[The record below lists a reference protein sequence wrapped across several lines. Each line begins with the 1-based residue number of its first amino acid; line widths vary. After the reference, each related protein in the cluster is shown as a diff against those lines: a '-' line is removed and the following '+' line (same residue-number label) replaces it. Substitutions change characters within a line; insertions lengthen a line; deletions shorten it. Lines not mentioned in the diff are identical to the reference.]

1 MPIRKKGDIDIRT
14 SANGA
19 KVKQTGYTFYS
30 YDKKSA
36 ALYFQFRGQ
45 DGQPT
50 DLGKATIHL
59 VMILNDDGGK
69 EFIPKSDEIEVISAI
84 RGTAKYVLPEML
96 LSYSGKVTGYVYMDF
111 DDGSQTDDGQF
122 TFRIK
127 QSMITH
133 VLPEAGDKYVQDF
146 EDVKERVEQAGDSAT
161 KGIEKAKDD
170 AESQIGDYV
179 GEVESAKDSTIE
191 DIDKALLV
199 DEAKKY
205 TDSQMNSLK
214 QESVTLNV
222 PSDFPTLDSAFH
234 EIESN
239 IYATGAN
246 VYVNIEAGHQISE
259 GVVLKSRDYRRVTI
273 QSEDDIV
280 EVADGFTGDILKG
293 SDCHFPIFN
302 VLVDMKNL
310 GSFGLGLYS
319 NANATVK
326 PNCGVINA
334 GNDGVFVNRLS
345 QLYAHEANFSGANR
359 YGMFVDHTNTVYARY
374 VNLNNCEVGLR
385 ATKGSVVEVA
395 NASIQNCRNAILATE
410 GSKVIGITD
419 PSEPDRHLNVSGSS
433 GNAIDLTSS
442 AEFVADKVIIEDC
455 GTGIVARSGSKV
467 VCSGTGIVNCG
478 EAIKLSE
485 KSTAYMGDFYMNN
498 ITETGVSLS
507 NGAFLQAESCEC
519 HVDNDTFRIKNGSS
533 VNLNGSDLTNCGT
546 PVKCSEGSHA
556 NCQNVDATG
565 HTAHYGFYVYYGSTI
580 NAYGASGDLRVT
592 PNTLTSDGYIIQ

>member
-1 MPIRKKGDIDIRT
+1 MAKRFTRNIRSIENIEKQPKYTNQQNDLLSDDKHVYVRNKDEYHNLTNSVKSVNDETIDENGNVEIDTGVHKVNGKRSDDKGNVKIDTGVMKVNGKDPDEQGNIKVDSGVKTVANVAPDENGNVDLQIKDFKEQEKLVRKNQLDEALEEIPIR
-14 SANGA
+14 
-19 KVKQTGYTFYS
+19 Q
-30 YDKKSA
+30 
-36 ALYFQFRGQ
+36 
-45 DGQPT
+45 
-50 DLGKATIHL
+50 
-59 VMILNDDGGK
+59 
-69 EFIPKSDEIEVISAI
+69 
-84 RGTAKYVLPEML
+84 
-96 LSYSGKVTGYVYMDF
+96 
-111 DDGSQTDDGQF
+111 
-122 TFRIK
+122 
-127 QSMITH
+127 QS
-133 VLPEAGDKYVQDF
+133 L
-146 EDVKERVEQAGDSAT
+146 
-161 KGIEKAKDD
+161 
-170 AESQIGDYV
+170 
-179 GEVESAKDSTIE
+179 
-191 DIDKALLV
+191 
-199 DEAKKY
+199 
-205 TDSQMNSLK
+205 
-214 QESVTLNV
+214 TLNV
-222 PSDFPTLDSAFH
+222 PTDFPTLDSAFH

-239 IYATGAN
+239 IYATRAS

-273 QSEDDIV
+273 QSEDDMV
-280 EVADGFTGDILKG
+280 EVADGFTGDLLKG

-359 YGMFVDHTNTVYARY
+359 YGMFVDHANTVYARY
-374 VNLNNCEVGLR
+374 VNLDNCKVGLR
-385 ATKGSVVEVA
+385 STKGSFVEVA
-395 NASIQNCRNAILATE
+395 NASIKNCRNAILATE

-433 GNAIDLTSS
+433 ANAIDLTSS

-478 EAIKLSE
+478 EAIKLSK

-533 VNLNGSDLTNCGT
+533 VNINDSDLTNCGT

-565 HTAHYGFYVYYGSTI
+565 HTASYGFYVYYGSTI
-580 NAYGASGDLRVT
+580 NAFGASGDLRVE
-592 PNTLTSDGYIIQ
+592 PNTITSDGYIIQ